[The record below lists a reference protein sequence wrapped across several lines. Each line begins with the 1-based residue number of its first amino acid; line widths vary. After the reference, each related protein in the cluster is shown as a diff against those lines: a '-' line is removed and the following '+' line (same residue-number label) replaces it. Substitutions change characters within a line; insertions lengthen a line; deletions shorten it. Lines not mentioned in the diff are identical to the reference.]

1 MSRIHEPDTDANR
14 RDRREQNL
22 HSVWIGVL
30 PAATL
35 RALNKIFCKADIDQL
50 LELASELGSDVPFC
64 VLGGTSVCVGRG
76 ESFHQLYTTPTFDFV
91 IAIGDSRVST
101 PKAYAALDMLYNNFH
116 SSRDTVV
123 HQYAQRIA
131 EMIENNIFDIP
142 NYNIFEDVVK
152 LEEIPR
158 IKEIMAKN
166 GAEYTLMSGSG
177 PSVFGKFNDGEKAKA
192 VCEKLLDD
200 GYTAF
205 VCYSVYPEVDI

>member
-1 MSRIHEPDTDANR
+1 
-14 RDRREQNL
+14 
-22 HSVWIGVL
+22 
-30 PAATL
+30 
-35 RALNKIFCKADIDQL
+35 
-50 LELASELGSDVPFC
+50 
-64 VLGGTSVCVGRG
+64 
-76 ESFHQLYTTPTFDFV
+76 
-91 IAIGDSRVST
+91 
-101 PKAYAALDMLYNNFH
+101 MLYNNFH